1 MPVWRTRFSRWR
13 AKLISAT
20 CALSILG
27 KPSIAAITENSNSAR
42 VLNIEYDPVRRALLT
57 GRATWRFS
65 VARAKLPVLTTA
77 PVSGPYTQQY
87 ALPSDC
93 LRVLLAGDTWPGMD
107 LSDYLMGPTDAG
119 YEVEGR
125 NILCDYGS
133 PLSLQY
139 ISDVTDTT
147 QFDAWFVLY
156 LAAQLAWNACE
167 RLTGSDAKQQLAE
180 KRMQYAMT
188 QATAS
193 NALVNTPK
201 KNADDTWVLSRMQ

>member
-1 MPVWRTRFSRWR
+1 MASQVDI
-13 AKLISAT
+13 ANL
-20 CALSILG
+20 CLSILG
-27 KPSIAAITENSNSAR
+27 KPSIASFADNSNAAR
-42 VLNIEYDPVRRALLT
+42 VINIEYDLIRRALLT

-65 VARAKLPVLTTA
+65 IKRGSLPVLPTA

-87 ALPSDC
+87 ALPTDC
-93 LRVLLAGDTWPGMD
+93 LRVLLAGDTYPGMD

-133 PLSLQY
+133 PVSIQY
-139 ISDVTDTT
+139 VYDVTDTT
-147 QFDAWFVLY
+147 QFDAWFVEFF
-156 LAAQLAWNACE
+156 ASKLAWTCCE
-167 RLTGSDAKQQLAE
+167 RLTNSDAKQAAAE

-188 QATAS
+188 QATNS

-201 KNADDTWVLSRMQ
+201 KNADDTWILSRMQ